1 MKDQARETTLHSN
14 AITYFLNG
22 QRQQADIP
30 AGITTLEWLHDHL
43 HLHGTKCSC
52 NEGDCGACTVVIAK
66 PFEGQIVYEAINS
79 CLYPAAK
86 LHGRH
91 LITVE
96 GLGTPEQLHPI
107 QQALLDH
114 HGTQCGYCTPG
125 FVMSMFALFAMH
137 PHPSREMIMA
147 HLEGNLC
154 RCTGYVSI
162 LEAAEELSLGYD
174 PDSIVPAWCREVE
187 AELFGF
193 KRPAAMHHS
202 IEERPRFVHRYL
214 MPENIKELFDYIA
227 VERDAVFI
235 AGGTDIMVQRNI
247 SRKPFPV
254 LIDLTR
260 IEEMHRLYLQADG
273 LHIGAAVSYS
283 DLLASGIVK
292 HDYPVLHGLIRL
304 IASQQI
310 RNFGTLA
317 GNIANTSPVG
327 DSIPLLMAMGANL
340 RLQTELE
347 IRILPLGEFFLGYR
361 KTDLRKG
368 EFIRE
373 VIIPK
378 PLPGIYLRTTK
389 SAKRKSVDISAV
401 LTAVAVHMEN
411 EHITSAVLALGGM
424 AATPVLSKAFSI
436 QLLHKTPDELDE
448 EAIAQAVADEFSP
461 LSDVR
466 GSAEYRLQLVKNH
479 LLTYLQDIKGAK
491 A

>member
-1 MKDQARETTLHSN
+1 MKDQARETTLHRN

-22 QRQQADIP
+22 QSQQAAIP

-96 GLGTPEQLHPI
+96 GLGKPEQLHPI

-137 PHPSREMIMA
+137 PHPTREMILA

-162 LEAAEELSLGYD
+162 LEAAEELARNHD
-174 PDSIVPAWCREVE
+174 PESIVPRWCRDVE
-187 AELFGF
+187 AQLFGF
-193 KRPAAMHHS
+193 KTPAAMLPG
-202 IEERPRFVHRYL
+202 IEEKPRFVHRYL
-214 MPENIKELFDYIA
+214 LPENLKELFDFIA
-227 VERDAVFI
+227 VEREAVFI

-247 SRKPFPV
+247 SRKHFPV

-260 IEEMHRLYLQADG
+260 IEELHRLYLQADG

-292 HDYPVLHGLIRL
+292 HDYPALHGLIKL

-317 GNIANTSPVG
+317 GNIANASPVG
-327 DSIPLLMAMGANL
+327 DSIPLLMAMGASL
-340 RLQTELE
+340 RLQSEQE
-347 IRILPLGEFFLGYR
+347 IRHLPLSEFFVGYR
-361 KTDLRKG
+361 KTDLHKG

-373 VIIPK
+373 VIIPR
-378 PLPGIYLRTTK
+378 PANDTYIRSIK

-401 LTAVAVHMEN
+401 LTAVAVQTEN
-411 EHITSAVLALGGM
+411 HQISSAVLALGGV
-424 AATPVLSKAFSI
+424 AATPVLSKSFGT
-436 QLLHKTPDELDE
+436 QVLHKSLAELDE
-448 EAIAQAVADEFSP
+448 EAIAQAVAEEFTP

-466 GSAEYRLQLVKNH
+466 GSAEYRKQLVKNH
-479 LLTYLQDIKGAK
+479 LLTYLQELKGGLS
-491 A
+491 